1 MTIMTWG
8 ERVFQWLLI
17 AGIMLLCVCMIY
29 PFLHELSISLSSH
42 KEALRPGV
50 HLYPRELS
58 SEAYRQVF
66 QSGNLWTAMYN
77 SVFRT
82 VVGTLLMLL
91 IMTTAAYALS
101 KTYLP
106 HRRLYTL
113 YIVITMFFSGG
124 LLPTYLLV
132 KGLGLFDT
140 RWSLIV
146 PVLMNTYWMIIMR
159 NFFMSFSV
167 EIEESAKMDGAN
179 DIRILAS
186 IIMPL
191 SKPILATIGLFC
203 AVFHWNA
210 WFDALIYT
218 QDKSLTI
225 LQILLRRLIITG
237 DNLDIQSM
245 MASAQAP
252 PPESI
257 KAAILMVVTAP
268 ILLVYPFLQKYF
280 TKGIL
285 VGSVKG

>member
-1 MTIMTWG
+1 
-8 ERVFQWLLI
+8 
-17 AGIMLLCVCMIY
+17 MIY
-29 PFLHELSISLSSH
+29 PFLHELAISLSTH
-42 KEALRPGV
+42 KEALRPGI
-50 HLYPRELS
+50 HLYPREISL
-58 SEAYRQVF
+58 EAYRKVF
-66 QSGNLWTAMYN
+66 ASDSLWVAMYN

-91 IMTTAAYALS
+91 LMTMAAYALS
-101 KTYLP
+101 KSHLP
-106 HRRLYTL
+106 HRKFFTM

-132 KGLGLFDT
+132 KSLGLFDT
-140 RWSLIV
+140 RWALIV
-146 PVLMNTYWMIIMR
+146 PVLFNTYWMIIMR

-167 EIEESAKMDGAN
+167 EIEESAKIDGAN
-179 DIRILAS
+179 DIRILFS

-218 QDKSLTI
+218 QDKSQTI
-225 LQILLRRLIITG
+225 LQILLRRLIVTG
-237 DNLDIQSM
+237 DDLDIQQM
-245 MASAQAP
+245 LVSAQTST
-252 PPESI
+252 PESI

-268 ILLVYPFLQKYF
+268 ILAVYPFLQKYF
-280 TKGIL
+280 TKGIF